1 MHDPPIPEG
10 IFGPYLG
17 PLYVCKSPNDMNG
30 LFVLDT
36 DRVTERT
43 MVRPKVESRL
53 QEAAEKFDVARL
65 RS

>member
-36 DRVTERT
+36 DRVTGEPWLGR
-43 MVRPKVESRL
+43 RSNQDFKK
-53 QEAAEKFDVARL
+53 QL
-65 RS
+65 RSLM